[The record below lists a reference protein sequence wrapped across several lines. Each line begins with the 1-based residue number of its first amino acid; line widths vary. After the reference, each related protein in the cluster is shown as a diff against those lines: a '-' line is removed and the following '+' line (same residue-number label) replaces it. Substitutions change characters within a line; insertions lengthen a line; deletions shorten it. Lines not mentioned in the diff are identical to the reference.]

1 MSALCNIQNKLF
13 FIIGRASLP
22 SLARAS
28 LSLPPLSKHYLL
40 WPMGDQVLI
49 FDALPWWDLTRIPLE
64 TPCQCHLLC
73 GEPSPE
79 PRMV

>member
-1 MSALCNIQNKLF
+1 
-13 FIIGRASLP
+13 
-22 SLARAS
+22 
-28 LSLPPLSKHYLL
+28 
-40 WPMGDQVLI
+40 MGDQVLI

-73 GEPSPE
+73 GELSPE